1 MPNRKDETESRLD
14 ALISISKLL
23 LVLNFDLYAPLA
35 LELLETAAECARRRK
50 GVELTLFDLTAA
62 ILEKCTEDPYV
73 TFFEDNEWG
82 QVADV
87 RDEFLTEVYPDLLPK
102 NNVKVKARPLELSQ
116 DAASLLAQAEAE
128 SCDNDD
134 GIELIELMMTIWPAV
149 GDPILTRINCIPETE
164 IDVNYTALAPGALL
178 LREDY
183 EEVSTAEITAL
194 QNLSLLSELGT
205 EMNLA
210 PSPYEIVGREKEIA
224 SLEAAMLKYFK
235 PNPLII
241 GEAGVG
247 KTAIVEALAD
257 RIHRGTCSEDLRDAR
272 IFEIRVSDL
281 LAGTTYRGEL
291 EERLKNLLR
300 EAESNPDVILFFD
313 EIHTLLQQDNQSTK
327 IADVFKPALAR
338 GKIRLIG
345 ATTRKEYQN
354 YITKDEAIER
364 RFEVIHVGEPS
375 KAATLTILKAI
386 GSKLAEHHGVTIEDD
401 LLQHTIDAAD
411 EFLINR
417 NFPDKA
423 IDLLDRAMTSARYSG
438 RETVDA
444 AWIRQSAQRLTGVS
458 INESL
463 NSRLKSLSAALHN
476 AIIGQ
481 DAAIDAIVQSVCLSK
496 KRLDI
501 RSHRPDGVFMFNG
514 PSGVGKSSMAAA
526 LAVHLT
532 GNATGLFSISMA
544 DFAEESAAARLVG
557 VPSGYAGSEEE
568 SLLSKAATRNPN
580 GVLLLENFEKAHPS
594 LHRVFVEI
602 FATGRFTDASGSH
615 YSFANV
621 TIIATTNLHSGS
633 KAKLGFHNAPV
644 TPTKQHAPLH
654 HDFPPELLAR
664 FDEIIT
670 FNPLTRE
677 LAKQI
682 LNKSILTLGQSKF
695 GNRREPHLTP
705 AEEDA
710 ILDMGFSEAT
720 GVRHLI
726 RAFERIILLP
736 LALAD

>member
-1 MPNRKDETESRLD
+1 M
-14 ALISISKLL
+14 
-23 LVLNFDLYAPLA
+23 LNFDPYAPLA

-62 ILEKCTEDPYV
+62 ILEKCTEAPYV

-102 NNVKVKARPLELSQ
+102 NNVKVKARPLELSE
-116 DAASLLAQAEAE
+116 DAANLLAQAEAE
-128 SCDNDD
+128 SCDNED
-134 GIELIELMMTIWPAV
+134 GIELIELMMTLWPAV

-183 EEVSTAEITAL
+183 EEVSTAEIAAL
-194 QNLSLLSELGT
+194 QNLTLLCELGT
-205 EMNLA
+205 EMNLV

-247 KTAIVEALAD
+247 KTAVVEALAD
-257 RIHRGTCSEDLRDAR
+257 RIHRGTCSEDLREAR

-375 KAATLTILKAI
+375 KAATLAILKAI
-386 GSKLAEHHGVTIEDD
+386 GRKLAEHHGVSIEDE

-423 IDLLDRAMTSARYSG
+423 IDLLDRAMTSARYAD
-438 RETVDA
+438 RDAVDA
-444 AWIRQSAQRLTGVS
+444 EWIRQSAQRLTGVS
-458 INESL
+458 LNETL

-501 RSHRPDGVFMFNG
+501 RSNRPDGVFMFNG

-532 GNATGLFSISMA
+532 GNATGLFTISMA
-544 DFAEESAAARLVG
+544 DFAEESAAARLIG
-557 VPSGYAGSEEE
+557 VPSGYAGSEDE
-568 SLLSKAATRNPN
+568 SLLTKAATRSPN
-580 GVLLLENFEKAHPS
+580 GVLLLEEFEKAHPC
-594 LHRVFVEI
+594 LHRVFLEI
-602 FATGRFTDASGSH
+602 FKTGRFTDASGSS

-621 TIIATTNLHSGS
+621 TIIATTNLHGGS
-633 KAKLGFHNAPV
+633 KAKLGFHNSIVA
-644 TPTKQHAPLH
+644 PTKQHGSLH

-695 GNRREPHLTP
+695 GNRREAHLTQE
-705 AEEDA
+705 EEDA
-710 ILDMGFSEAT
+710 ILDMGFSET
-720 GVRHLI
+720 SGVRHLI